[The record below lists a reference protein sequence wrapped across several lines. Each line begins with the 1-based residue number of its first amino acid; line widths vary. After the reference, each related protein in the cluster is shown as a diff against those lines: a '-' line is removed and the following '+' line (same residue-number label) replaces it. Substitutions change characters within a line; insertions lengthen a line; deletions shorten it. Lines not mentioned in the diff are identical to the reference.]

1 METHYE
7 LIGERTISPT
17 GRERIML
24 NPQNWLNKKFPLTQH
39 FQKPFDELIDIKN
52 IRTIILIHSDCP
64 RCRELIKQFENQ
76 NSTDV
81 IWVEL
86 PLKTKSDTIQTCLP
100 IFQLDQ
106 TKDWFAITPCTIN
119 LKNGICVK
127 IKEI

>member
-17 GRERIML
+17 GRERITL

-39 FQKPFDELIDIKN
+39 FQKPFDESIDIKN

-76 NSTDV
+76 KSAD
-81 IWVEL
+81 IILIEL
-86 PLKTKSDTIQTCLP
+86 PSKTKSDTIQTRLP

-119 LKNGICVK
+119 IKNGFCVN
-127 IKEI
+127 I